1 MTVREL
7 ITALLDA
14 DMDSLVVVE
23 DEEPYDF
30 QLQIEEDVFIKPI
43 KE

>member
-7 ITALLDA
+7 ITALLNA
-14 DMDSLVVVE
+14 NMDSLVIVE

-30 QLQIEEDVFIKPI
+30 WLQTEEDVFIKPI